1 MCQKLRPS
9 NIFEST
15 FRRSMNFLLR
25 YFTRA
30 TYFSKSTS
38 ASVKVSSRPDLST
51 NVSIFSFQPAMLED
65 DARYKVD
72 LNYPIFFVSF
82 LLFVKERKKK
92 IYISVVHLWREN
104 WKARKN
110 WNRSIQLFHAWI
122 IETRSYLW
130 LPLVLLDS
138 VKTSCEPLHVNS
150 KVIVDDECD
159 HTQNVVGTR
168 VPL

>member
-1 MCQKLRPS
+1 MWPSSPLINRRMCQKLRPS

-72 LNYPIFFVSF
+72 LNYPILFVSF
-82 LLFVKERKKK
+82 PLFVKERKKRK
-92 IYISVVHLWREN
+92 IYIF
-104 WKARKN
+104 
-110 WNRSIQLFHAWI
+110 RSYISDVKIGKLVK
-122 IETRSYLW
+122 IETDRFNCFTLELSKLEVISGCHWSY
-130 LPLVLLDS
+130 
-138 VKTSCEPLHVNS
+138 
-150 KVIVDDECD
+150 
-159 HTQNVVGTR
+159 
-168 VPL
+168 